1 MEQLGKFLLIER
13 LGRGGMAEVWKA
25 RITGPMGYA
34 RKVVVKRILPE
45 LVEEPRFVEMFI
57 AEARLSSCLNHA
69 NVVQVYEFGS
79 VDGEFFLAMEYVH
92 GRDLMAVLR
101 ASRSISIPPVGMAA
115 FVAREVCRALAY
127 AHSLTSDDG
136 APLRLIHRDVSPSN
150 VMLGFDGAVK
160 LLDFGIAKA
169 LAETEEERTR
179 AGVLKGKIGYVAPEQ
194 LEAGAAID
202 ARADQFSAGVILWEM
217 LAGKRLFK
225 GSSDQQSIELVRRAE
240 VLPPS
245 LSNPEVPPELE
256 RICLKMLASDREQ
269 RYPSCAEAAAEL
281 DEVVL
286 ALKWG
291 PERLAQLM
299 RQAFPNCNETQPL
312 PLVPVTPSP
321 SPRALAAEP
330 EPPRTSA
337 TASERRRPRRRRWVG
352 MLTMLTFLV
361 GGMTWLMA
369 LERTPRAGVERAPRI
384 AVAPPAT
391 SAATPAMIAAAP
403 ATIVSPP
410 SPARSPTVVV
420 RVFTLPSGARVLV
433 DAESQARGR
442 TPLSL
447 TLERSDVSRTIRLVA
462 AGYRPASVEVT
473 PSVDG
478 QLHFA
483 LERER
488 PRARRRPSAIVPL
501 H

>member
-1 MEQLGKFLLIER
+1 
-13 LGRGGMAEVWKA
+13 
-25 RITGPMGYA
+25 
-34 RKVVVKRILPE
+34 
-45 LVEEPRFVEMFI
+45 
-57 AEARLSSCLNHA
+57 
-69 NVVQVYEFGS
+69 
-79 VDGEFFLAMEYVH
+79 
-92 GRDLMAVLR
+92 
-101 ASRSISIPPVGMAA
+101 
-115 FVAREVCRALAY
+115 
-127 AHSLTSDDG
+127 
-136 APLRLIHRDVSPSN
+136 
-150 VMLGFDGAVK
+150 
-160 LLDFGIAKA
+160 
-169 LAETEEERTR
+169 
-179 AGVLKGKIGYVAPEQ
+179 
-194 LEAGAAID
+194 
-202 ARADQFSAGVILWEM
+202 
-217 LAGKRLFK
+217 
-225 GSSDQQSIELVRRAE
+225 
-240 VLPPS
+240 
-245 LSNPEVPPELE
+245 
-256 RICLKMLASDREQ
+256 
-269 RYPSCAEAAAEL
+269 
-281 DEVVL
+281 
-286 ALKWG
+286 
-291 PERLAQLM
+291 
-299 RQAFPNCNETQPL
+299 
-312 PLVPVTPSP
+312 
-321 SPRALAAEP
+321 
-330 EPPRTSA
+330 
-337 TASERRRPRRRRWVG
+337 ERRRPRRRRWVG